1 MDSTLISESVRVSL
15 EVSSISTLLAAGPGI
30 AAGVALALHRFQ
42 GRDILVTIM
51 YTALAFPTVV
61 VGLLV
66 YYLLSRHG
74 PLGNFGLLYTRTAII
89 AGQWILV
96 VPIIS
101 TFTLSAVKR
110 LDPAIILTAR
120 SLGARGW
127 RLYTTII
134 REARF
139 GIIAAVIAAFGRAV
153 SEVGVSMILG
163 GNIEGFTRTMTT
175 AIALEHD
182 KGQFVEALIL
192 GALLLSISLGIN
204 ICFYAFQKDPED
216 THAPG

>member
-1 MDSTLISESVRVSL
+1 MINETIVVSL
-15 EVSSISTLLAAGPGI
+15 EVSVLSTLLATVPGI
-30 AAGVALALHRFQ
+30 AMGLLLALHKFQ
-42 GRDILVTIM
+42 GRDAIVTIM

-66 YYLLSRHG
+66 YYVLSRHG
-74 PLGNFGLLYTRTAII
+74 PLGSMGLLYTKSAIVV
-89 AGQWILV
+89 GQWVLI

-101 TFTLSAVKR
+101 TFTYSAIR
-110 LDPAIILTAR
+110 RIDPALIQTAH
-120 SLGARGW
+120 SLGASGI
-127 RLYTTII
+127 RLYMTLA

-139 GIIAAVIAAFGRAV
+139 GIIAAIVAAFGRAV

-182 KGQFVEALIL
+182 KGQFGEALIL
-192 GALLLSISLGIN
+192 GTVLLAISLGIN
-204 ICFYAFQKDPED
+204 VLFHAYQNSPED
-216 THAPG
+216 RHAAN